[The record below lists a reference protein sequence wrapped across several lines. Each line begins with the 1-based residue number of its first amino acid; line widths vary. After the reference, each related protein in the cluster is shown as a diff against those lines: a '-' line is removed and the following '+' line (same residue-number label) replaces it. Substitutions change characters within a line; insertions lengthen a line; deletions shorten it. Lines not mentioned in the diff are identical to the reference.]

1 MALGAVMA
9 GAAFVKLT
17 LDDASLQQGLNRAEN
32 KIKAFKASAE
42 IALTEL
48 ATVFTAI
55 NVPIIGAMRSFA
67 AFDDQMRMVKAVTNA
82 TGKAFEDLTEQA
94 KQLGRETSFTASEVA
109 GGMLSLGRMGLN
121 PDEISN
127 AIRSMM
133 DLARVTGTEL
143 GQAAEIA
150 ANNMRV
156 FGLQAEDM
164 EEIADL
170 LSVTANSSAQTLADL
185 GEALKMAGPHAR
197 RAGADLKDTAA
208 ALGILANMGIRGSM
222 AGTALGKSYKKL
234 ADPKVI
240 DYLKQYGVE
249 TLNADGSMRRMR
261 DTLVDMAK
269 AMKKMT
275 NAQQITFA
283 EKVFDAR
290 GSLGGGILAV
300 NTDAIDE
307 FVEKLDEAE
316 GMAREK
322 AEEME
327 AGIGG
332 ALRKLASAAEGV
344 SLAFGE
350 IVSISFLPLVEQL
363 SNICLQMREI
373 IKSGGPV
380 IGTIT
385 KILYLS
391 LAFATVA
398 KVATIIW
405 HAVKKLYAPLKA
417 IWMAVGSV
425 TKAVAALKVAL
436 AALLAHPIVATL
448 AVATAALIAIS
459 YATSKAAKEMR
470 EYAEAQEKAADA
482 ATDVRE
488 KGDTQRQKAQAE
500 FDRLKQ
506 LEEISEKG
514 KLTAQEKAE
523 AESIM
528 KDLAA
533 YGSEYWAE
541 LDTLSGKLSLAANAQ
556 DEFNKKMKEA
566 AKLQIQSEI
575 DALKAEKAAIDA
587 ETEGLQ
593 GYWHHNL
600 LSQINGHQA
609 EAVRQIEVNGQKS
622 TAVYEKIL
630 AAQARLKALNAGDQ
644 NAVTGGPVTPI
655 TAAGGLIVP
664 EDEEEAIDP
673 EKIKENLKK
682 LDDELIRSQR
692 TNLQNKIAD
701 IQKLREEYKKNI
713 DALIKQQKE
722 ELELARKRDDWRE
735 AGRIAGEIGGL
746 EFDLDLAMK
755 RYDQMEADAR
765 KDAAKGNKKYET
777 FMDDMMK
784 DAQDAALER
793 DLEAMNK
800 NKDYYGLESYLSVL
814 IDAQTNALNNAVT
827 DYNEKLAAFLGE
839 NSEGGAELVDTE
851 EEVLKEIQRTIA
863 DAQNRIAN
871 YTDRLERAQDAIA
884 DANKLP
890 DARIVGSWTLAAL
903 DQMFDVS
910 AEDRTAKATET
921 MVKQQEQQ
929 LANQK
934 EMNRH
939 LDKIEDQST
948 IVYG

>member
-156 FGLQAEDM
+156 FGMQAEDM

-316 GMAREK
+316 GKAREK

-373 IKSGGPV
+373 IKNGGPV
-380 IGTIT
+380 TGTIT
-385 KILYLS
+385 KFLYFS
-391 LAFATVA
+391 LAFAAAA
-398 KVATIIW
+398 KIATILW
-405 HAVKKLYAPLKA
+405 KVLVKLYAPLKA
-417 IWMAVGSV
+417 IWKAIGSV
-425 TKAVAALKVAL
+425 TKAVAALKAAL
-436 AALLAHPIVATL
+436 AALMAHPIVAAL

-470 EYAEAQEKAADA
+470 EYVEAQEKAADA

-514 KLTAQEKAE
+514 KLTAQEMSE

-528 KDLAA
+528 KSLAA

-541 LDTLSGKLSLAANAQ
+541 LDTLSGKLTLAANAQ
-556 DEFNKKMKEA
+556 DEFNKKMKES
-566 AKLQIQSEI
+566 AKLQIQAEI

-593 GYWHHNL
+593 GYWNHSNL
-600 LSQINGHQA
+600 AWITGRQA

-622 TAVYEKIL
+622 TAVLSKIY
-630 AAQARLKALNAGDQ
+630 AAQARLKAIEAGDQ
-644 NAVTGGPVTPI
+644 NAVTGGAVTPI
-655 TAAGGLIVP
+655 TAGGLIVP

-673 EKIKENLKK
+673 DKIREDLKK
-682 LDDELIRSQR
+682 LDEDLIRSQR

-713 DALIKQQKE
+713 DALIKQHKE
-722 ELELARKRDDWRE
+722 EQELARKRGDWRE
-735 AGRIAGEIGGL
+735 AARLAGEIGGL

-777 FMDDMMK
+777 FMDDIMK

-793 DLEAMNK
+793 ELESMNK
-800 NKDYYGLESYLSVL
+800 NKDYFGLESYLNTL
-814 IDAQTNALNNAVT
+814 IASQSDALNKAVT
-827 DYNEKLAAFLGE
+827 DYNDKLAAFLGE
-839 NSEGGAELVDTE
+839 NSEGGTELVRDE
-851 EEVLKEIQRTIA
+851 EEVLKEIQRTIS
-863 DAQNRIAN
+863 DAQGRIAN

-910 AEDRTAKATET
+910 AEDRTAHATET

-929 LANQK
+929 LSNQK

-939 LDKIEDQST
+939 LDKIEEKST
-948 IVYG
+948 LVYG